1 MGMAEDELLH
11 RHIRHIVQI
20 EPTGVRLDAGVEQH
34 LHQHVPQL
42 LLEQGGVLCVNGLCR
57 LVGFLQQVA
66 PDGLMGL
73 FLIPG
78 TAAWVAEDLDHLTE
92 IRQVVMFFLWKGY
105 HSFPSYLTQ

>member
-1 MGMAEDELLH
+1 
-11 RHIRHIVQI
+11 
-20 EPTGVRLDAGVEQH
+20 
-34 LHQHVPQL
+34 
-42 LLEQGGVLCVNGLCR
+42 
-57 LVGFLQQVA
+57 
-66 PDGLMGL
+66 MGL